1 MMSPVRSSQLS
12 GLMPATSGI
21 ARRSAGG
28 FTVIELMLSLVIL
41 AIIVALGAPALMSF
55 VVQGRM
61 TSQINDLLADVSL
74 ARNEA
79 ASRGV
84 RVVVCASANATSA
97 AAICS
102 TSVSDW
108 TNGRIVFVDVDGDGQ
123 RNTVA
128 GSTELL
134 LKASSVL
141 TGSSTLTV
149 TVSTSG
155 TSVAGP
161 PAIQFRPYGGMALAG
176 NPTLGGST
184 TILSNAAFALCPNS
198 TGVPGRLLS
207 IAMTGRPVISKM
219 GC

>member
-1 MMSPVRSSQLS
+1 MMSSVLSSKPSRS
-12 GLMPATSGI
+12 MPATSGRARHI
-21 ARRSAGG
+21 ARG
-28 FTVIELMLSLVIL
+28 FTLIELMMSLVVL

-84 RVVVCASANATSA
+84 RVVICASTNSTSA
-97 AAICS
+97 SATCS

-123 RNTVA
+123 HSTA
-128 GSTELL
+128 SGSTELL
-134 LKASSVL
+134 LKISPAL
-141 TGSSTLTV
+141 TGSSTMTV
-149 TVSTSG
+149 TLNTGG
-155 TSVAGP
+155 TSSAGP
-161 PAIQFRPYGGMALAG
+161 AAIQFRPYGGMAVAG
-176 NPTLGGST
+176 NATLGGST
-184 TILSNAAFALCPNS
+184 TILSNAAFTLCPNS
-198 TGVPGRLLS
+198 TAVPGRILS
-207 IAMTGRPVISKM
+207 IAMTGRPVISKV